1 MSQNVTLSTTISPA
15 QSLALEVLVSGGTIT
30 KAAKEAGV
38 ARETVSRWV
47 HHDPAFL
54 AELQNIRAEMAIQTR
69 CSLESLGM
77 RAVGVLSDAIENQFV
92 KPSRLK
98 AACALLKMIGA
109 DRAET
114 MASTTA
120 EEVHVRL
127 QEREAELQER
137 QGKLGASEAM
147 NSRSLEVADDPETP
161 QGAAPVDVSSAAQQ
175 PVDDTLDDG
184 DRLREAVL
192 NRFRESVGE
201 RVGRTDDVAVQ
212 PITIMPGAADARS
225 CQSKSIKQIV
235 ERISEV
241 QSASIPRSGRRHR

>member
-1 MSQNVTLSTTISPA
+1 MSQNVTLSTTISPV
-15 QSLALEVLVSGGTIT
+15 QSLALDALVSGGSIT

-69 CSLESLGM
+69 CALESLGM
-77 RAVGVLSDAIENQFV
+77 RAVGVLTDAIENQLV
-92 KPSRLK
+92 KPSRLR

-109 DRAET
+109 DRTET

-127 QEREAELQER
+127 QEHEAELQER
-137 QGKLGASEAM
+137 QGKLGASEAQS
-147 NSRSLEVADDPETP
+147 SRSLEVADNPEAP
-161 QGAAPVDVSSAAQQ
+161 RGAAPVEASSASQQ
-175 PVDDTLDDG
+175 PVDDTLDDA
-184 DRLREAVL
+184 DRLREQVL
-192 NRFRESVGE
+192 NRFRESVAE

-212 PITIMPGAADARS
+212 PITIIPGAVDARS
-225 CQSKSIKQIV
+225 GQSKNIAQIV
-235 ERISEV
+235 ARISEV
-241 QSASIPRSGRRHR
+241 QSRSIPRSGRRHK